1 MKALIDTNCYTALM
15 RGDEAVAQFL
25 DDTEIVYLS
34 TIVAGELMTGFKGGS
49 MERQNRLYLNEFIRK
64 GGKTIIAT
72 VGMET
77 AERFALIKD
86 ALKRKGTPIPVNDIW
101 IAAQCME
108 TGAILLSR
116 DQHFHA
122 VDGLL
127 AWQPWPET
135 P

>member
-1 MKALIDTNCYTALM
+1 MKALIDTNSYSALM

-25 DDTEIVYLS
+25 DEAEIVYLS

-49 MERQNRLYLNEFIRK
+49 MERQNLLYLKEFIRK
-64 GGKTIIAT
+64 GGKTVVAN

-86 ALKRKGTPIPVNDIW
+86 ALRRKGTPIPVNDIW

-108 TGAILLSR
+108 TGSILLSG
-116 DQHFHA
+116 DEHFST

-127 AWQPWPET
+127 IRQF
-135 P
+135 

>member
-15 RGDEAVAQFL
+15 RGDETIAQFL
-25 DDTEIVYLS
+25 DEAEIVYLS
-34 TIVAGELMTGFKGGS
+34 TIVAGELLAGFKGGT
-49 MERQNRLYLNEFIRK
+49 MERQNHLYLKEFIKK
-64 GGKTIIAT
+64 GGKTMIAP

-86 ALKRKGTPIPVNDIW
+86 ALKRKGKPIPVNDIW

-116 DQHFHA
+116 DQHFSA
-122 VDGLL
+122 IDGLL
-127 AWQPWPET
+127 AWQA
-135 P
+135 